1 MLQWSITGSRGIG
14 KSQPGNTPGINKIMG
29 RGVNMRIC
37 IIGAGAGGRGAS
49 GQIRQLDKQAQVD
62 IFSTQSEIG
71 YAPCEPPFVLRGV
84 ARWDDIFYPGK
95 FFEERNVTVHLN
107 TEVTDILRKEKRIIA
122 GDQSHPYDKLI
133 LCPGS
138 IPSVPP
144 IPGLDGNNEFTL
156 STNIADGRALEKII
170 PKYTTAAVI
179 GAGAIGVE
187 ITLAL
192 IARGYRKV
200 YLLDMMENILP
211 TGLDKDMASKV
222 EPVMQEKGI
231 ELVLSANINSIKSES
246 GRKRIILPDR
256 ELEVDLIFLTTG
268 ARPNVELAQKAGIE
282 IGKTG
287 GILVNQYLQT
297 SDPDIYA
304 AGDCLENWDIITGSK
319 TRRLMVTTAGRT
331 GNIAGENLVRG
342 NTTPYEGTLMTFVI
356 EIFGNKIGATGFTE
370 RFAREKGLDVVSA
383 TVSSPTS
390 RPHLGNTILHH
401 KLIADRRT
409 RTLIGAQVISEEIIR
424 GTINELSLAI
434 AEKVPLHR
442 LALLETPYSPAVGRD
457 PIGDG
462 VMRLIR
468 KLD

>member
-1 MLQWSITGSRGIG
+1 V
-14 KSQPGNTPGINKIMG
+14 K
-29 RGVNMRIC
+29 VC
-37 IIGAGAGGRGAS
+37 IIGAGAGGRSAS
-49 GQIRQLDKQAQVD
+49 GRVRQLDKQAQID
-62 IFSTQSEIG
+62 IFSTQREIG

-84 ARWDDIFYPGK
+84 ACWDDIFYPGK
-95 FFEERNVTVHLN
+95 FFEERNITVHLS

-122 GDQSHPYDKLI
+122 GDQSYPYDKLI
-133 LCPGS
+133 LSPGA
-138 IPSVPP
+138 IPSIPP
-144 IPGLDGNNEFTL
+144 IPGLDGKKGFTL

-170 PKYTTAAVI
+170 PKYTSAAVI

-192 IARGYRKV
+192 ISAGYHKV

-211 TGLDKDMASKV
+211 AGLDKDMASEV
-222 EPVMQEKGI
+222 EQVMQEKGI
-231 ELVLSANINSIKSES
+231 ELILSASISSVRSDS
-246 GRKRIILPDR
+246 GKKRVILPDR

-282 IGKTG
+282 IGETG

-331 GNIAGENLVRG
+331 GDVAARNLVLG
-342 NTTPYEGTLMTFVI
+342 NSIPYEGTLMTFAI
-356 EIFGNKIGATGFTE
+356 EICGNQIGAAGFTE
-370 RFAREKGLDVVSA
+370 RLAREKGLDVVSA
-383 TVSSPTS
+383 MVTSHTS
-390 RPHLGNTILHH
+390 RPHLGGKILHH

-409 RTLIGAQVISEEIIR
+409 GTLVGAQVISEEIIR

-434 AEKVPLHR
+434 SEKVPLHR

-457 PIGDG
+457 PIEDG
-462 VMRLIR
+462 VRELIHRL
-468 KLD
+468 D

>member
-1 MLQWSITGSRGIG
+1 M
-14 KSQPGNTPGINKIMG
+14 K
-29 RGVNMRIC
+29 VC
-37 IIGAGAGGRGAS
+37 IIGAGAGGRSAS
-49 GQIRQLDKQAQVD
+49 GWIRQLDKQAQID

-71 YAPCEPPFVLRGV
+71 YAPCEPPFVLKGV

-95 FFEERNVTVHLN
+95 FFEDNNITVHLS

-122 GDQSHPYDKLI
+122 GGKSYPYDKLI
-133 LCPGS
+133 LSPGA

-144 IPGLDGNNEFTL
+144 IPGLDGKNEFTL

-170 PKYTTAAVI
+170 PEYTSAAVV

-192 IARGYRKV
+192 IASGYHKV

-211 TGLDKDMASKV
+211 AGLDKDMASKV

-231 ELVLSANINSIKSES
+231 ELVLSASINSIRSES
-246 GRKRIILPDR
+246 GKKRIILPDR
-256 ELEVDLIFLTTG
+256 ELEVDIIFMTTG
-268 ARPNVELAQKAGIE
+268 ARPNVELARKAGIE
-282 IGKTG
+282 IGETG
-287 GILVNQYLQT
+287 GILVNRYLQT

-304 AGDCLENWDIITGSK
+304 AGDCLENWDMMTGSK
-319 TRRLMVTTAGRT
+319 ARRLMVTTAGRT
-331 GNIAGENLVRG
+331 GSVAGENLVRG
-342 NTTPYEGTLMTFVI
+342 NSTPYEGTLMTFVI
-356 EIFGNKIGATGFTE
+356 EIFGNQIGAAGFTE
-370 RFAREKGLDVVSA
+370 RLAREKGLDVVS
-383 TVSSPTS
+383 TMTSSPTL
-390 RPHLGNTILHH
+390 RPHLGDKILHH

-409 RTLIGAQVISEEIIR
+409 GTLVGAQVISEEMIR
-424 GTINELSLAI
+424 GTVNELALAI

-468 KLD
+468 KLG

>member
-1 MLQWSITGSRGIG
+1 M
-14 KSQPGNTPGINKIMG
+14 K
-29 RGVNMRIC
+29 VC
-37 IIGAGAGGRGAS
+37 IIGAGAGGRSAS
-49 GQIRQLDKQAQVD
+49 GQIRQLDKQAQID
-62 IFSTQSEIG
+62 IFSTQREIG
-71 YAPCEPPFVLRGV
+71 YAPCEPPFVLKGI

-95 FFEERNVTVHLN
+95 FFEERNITAHLN
-107 TEVTDILRKEKRIIA
+107 TKVTDILKKEKRIIA
-122 GDQSHPYDKLI
+122 GNKSYSYDKLV
-133 LCPGS
+133 LCPGA
-138 IPSVPP
+138 IPSIPP
-144 IPGLDGNNEFTL
+144 IPGLDGKNEFTL

-170 PKYTTAAVI
+170 PGYTGAAVI

-192 IARGYRKV
+192 IARGYPKV

-211 TGLDKDMASKV
+211 AGLDRDMASKV

-231 ELVLSANINSIKSES
+231 ELVLSASINSVKSDS

-256 ELEVDLIFLTTG
+256 ELEVDLILLTTG
-268 ARPNVELAQKAGIE
+268 ARPNVELARKAGIE
-282 IGKTG
+282 IGETG
-287 GILVNQYLQT
+287 GVLVNEYLQT

-304 AGDCLENWDIITGSK
+304 AGDCLENWDMITGSK

-331 GNIAGENLVRG
+331 GNVAGENVIKG

-356 EIFGNKIGATGFTE
+356 EIFGNQIGATGFTE
-370 RFAREKGLDVVSA
+370 RLAREKGLDVVSA
-383 TVSSPTS
+383 TVSSPTK
-390 RPHLGNTILHH
+390 RPHLGNKVLHH

-409 RTLIGAQVISEEIIR
+409 GTLVGAQVISEETIM
-424 GTINELSLAI
+424 GTVNELSLAI

-462 VMRLIR
+462 VLRLMH
-468 KLD
+468 KLG